1 MVYLKSSGEDWQLAA
16 IPKSNLVIALL
27 GKRLLTQAKCS
38 LVIEIKLKIYR
49 LRVWITKV
57 QDIVDGFVG

>member
-1 MVYLKSSGEDWQLAA
+1 MGKV
-16 IPKSNLVIALL
+16 KSNLVIASL
-27 GKRLLTQAKCS
+27 GKRLLTQVQCS